1 MADAESSPCVGGDSF
16 AEWRSEI
23 YREAPQEIILEDRRA
38 PLPHRSC
45 HLAPDLARYTE
56 AELILD
62 TRRPQALRLALAPD
76 RDRDGGPHPGL
87 VYVNVCDES
96 ENVSSRVN
104 RSTMRS

>member
-38 PLPHRSC
+38 PLPRRSC

-56 AELILD
+56 GDECLVH
-62 TRRPQALRLALAPD
+62 PQALRLALAPD

-96 ENVSSRVN
+96 KNVASRVN
-104 RSTMRS
+104 RSTMKS